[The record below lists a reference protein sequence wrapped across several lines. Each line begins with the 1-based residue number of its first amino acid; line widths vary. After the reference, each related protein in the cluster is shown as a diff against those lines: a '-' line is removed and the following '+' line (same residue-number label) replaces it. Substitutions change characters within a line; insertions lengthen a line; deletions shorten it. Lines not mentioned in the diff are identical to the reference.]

1 MARTSLIAAL
11 ALLGIAACSTV
22 IGIEEL
28 ESGANPDR
36 TSGGSDSA
44 LDGGADSLGG
54 SSGKTQGP
62 VGGTVD
68 SLGGRAA
75 TGGTMAMAG
84 STTGGAAAAGA
95 FSSSGGTTA
104 DAGASSTSAGAAG
117 EETGEAGGAA
127 NESGTVTGT
136 VIDFWKH
143 PLANVPIG
151 IGSTTAITDRDG
163 KFSIPDVTPPYDIWL
178 RIETPAPGYAWVY
191 LGLNHFTPT
200 LQVQDGNVTART
212 ASITLYA
219 DGAEFDAEDTVSY
232 TIGTPDGSHSSTIGS
247 TGSNPYPS
255 WDGPAM
261 TSATIHALWWARQP
275 DTTAP
280 GPESY
285 LAYTTQ
291 TAAVADSGDYE
302 YHLDLSPNPV
312 PARVVQ
318 GTVRRTIDESPQNF
332 LFLRFASN
340 GVIALSRDSAST
352 ANLAYT
358 VPEIADAEVVVAAS
372 QGDSSGP
379 YGVAHAVASA
389 SNLSLEPPTPPNVI
403 SPAASVVNVGP
414 DTQFEWTDVS
424 GIRVLHI
431 EDVDFYRGIFVV
443 TTENRVTMPFVGG
456 GFSLRASAVHTWTVE
471 VHGTAQTMDEATG
484 SEGFLDS
491 FSYATEQP
499 RGPRR
504 GGGSYAYSQI
514 RSFTT
519 PP

>member
-1 MARTSLIAAL
+1 MVRSPLAAAL

-28 ESGANPDR
+28 ESGANPER
-36 TSGGSDSA
+36 ASGGSESA

-54 SSGKTQGP
+54 GSGKAQVAT
-62 VGGTVD
+62 GGAGD

-75 TGGTMAMAG
+75 TGGTPAAAG
-84 STTGGAAAAGA
+84 GTAGRAAAGGAA
-95 FSSSGGTTA
+95 SESGGTSA
-104 DAGASSTSAGAAG
+104 DAGSSSTAAAG
-117 EETGEAGGAA
+117 EESGGAGGAA
-127 NESGTVTGT
+127 SESGTVTGT

-151 IGSTTAITDRDG
+151 VGDVTAITDRDG
-163 KFSIPDVTPPYDIWL
+163 KFSIPDVTAPYDIWL

-200 LQVQDGNVTART
+200 LQVEDGNTTARS
-212 ASITLYA
+212 ASVTVYA
-219 DGAEFDAEDTVSY
+219 DGAEFDAEDAVSY
-232 TIGTPDGSHSSTIGS
+232 TIGTPDGSYSSTIGS

-261 TSATIHALWWARQP
+261 TNASIHALWWTRQP
-275 DTTAP
+275 DATAP

-291 TAAVADSGDYE
+291 TAIFADGGDFE
-302 YHLDLSPNPV
+302 YNLDLSPSPV

-318 GTVRRTIDESPQNF
+318 GTVRRTIDEYPYNF

-340 GVIALSRDSAST
+340 GVIALSEDSGAT
-352 ANLAYT
+352 ANFAYT
-358 VPEIADAEVVVAAS
+358 VPEIAEAEVVVAAS
-372 QGDSSGP
+372 QGNSNGP
-379 YGVAHAVASA
+379 FGLAYAVASG
-389 SNLSLEPPTPPNVI
+389 SSVSLEPPTPPNVI
-403 SPAASVVNVGP
+403 SPAASVGNVGP
-414 DTQFEWTDVS
+414 DTVFEWTDVS

-443 TTENRVTMPFVGG
+443 TTENRVTLPFVGG
-456 GFSLRASAVHTWTVE
+456 GFSLRANAVHTWTVE
-471 VHGTAQTMDEATG
+471 VHGTAETMDEATG

-504 GGGSYAYSQI
+504 GEGSYAYSQI